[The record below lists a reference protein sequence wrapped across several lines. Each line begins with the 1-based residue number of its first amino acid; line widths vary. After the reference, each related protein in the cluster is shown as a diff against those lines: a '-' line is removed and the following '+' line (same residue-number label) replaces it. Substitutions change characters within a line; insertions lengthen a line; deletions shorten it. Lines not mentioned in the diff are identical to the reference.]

1 MRSLFAPCFLAL
13 WICIATRN
21 YGVLGSPGLKETSL
35 PDAFKI
41 FQIFSDVAAI
51 YDVNNDTGLDC
62 LIAKRTDI
70 DLDARTAVYTWM
82 LKSED
87 GKHREE
93 IPFFVQG
100 AADPGYLTFYTV
112 DDPTPKEGVYLYS
125 DYKNCVTLKMEYH
138 GNQCLLWVQ
147 QELKDSVPQNC
158 IDHFVADCG
167 AIVPLYSRDLCF
179 DGEGD
184 Y

>member
-1 MRSLFAPCFLAL
+1 MRSLLTQCFLGL

-21 YGVLGSPGLKETSL
+21 NGVLGRAGLNETSF
-35 PDAFKI
+35 PDAFEI
-41 FQIFSDVAAI
+41 FQIFSDVVAI
-51 YDVNNDTGLDC
+51 YDVNNDIGLDC

-70 DLDARTAVYTWM
+70 DLDAHTVVYTWI

-87 GKHREE
+87 GKPREK
-93 IPFFVQG
+93 ILFFVQ
-100 AADPGYLTFYTV
+100 AEANPGYLTFYTD

-125 DYKNCVTLKMEYH
+125 DYKNCVTLKMEYR

-147 QELKDSVPQNC
+147 PELKDSVPQNC

-167 AIVPLYSRDLCF
+167 AIVPLYSRDLCY